1 MDSTSDRPCSYRT
14 PGAATAIGPV
24 TAHRIRQIRRRIRL
38 GRYPVDSVTLAAEIA
53 GHDSGCAAYRGSVS
67 IGVNRLLS
75 GAIDRL
81 DHAAAMI
88 LQLEFIE
95 QLAVHEIAFTVG
107 SSTDAVASARRAALL
122 KLKMLLDGSLP
133 TADCGAS
140 R

>member
-1 MDSTSDRPCSYRT
+1 M
-14 PGAATAIGPV
+14 V
-24 TAHRIRQIRRRIRL
+24 
-38 GRYPVDSVTLAAEIA
+38 
-53 GHDSGCAAYRGSVS
+53 
-67 IGVNRLLS
+67 
-75 GAIDRL
+75 
-81 DHAAAMI
+81 